1 MKNVLFVDDE
11 PNVLN
16 GLSRMLHPLR
26 SEWQMSFASSGS
38 KALDLLAAGPFDV
51 LVTDMRMPGIGG
63 SQLLSEVSN
72 RYPNVIRIVLSGMC
86 DREAALS
93 SVAGAHQFLAKPC
106 DIGLLKA
113 AIERALNTQKELA
126 NGALKD
132 FIARIVALP
141 SLPSAYLE
149 LVEASQDPNA
159 SAVKL
164 GTILSRDVA
173 MTSKILQIVNSPL
186 FGIRRKILNP
196 ADACVFLGTDT
207 IRALTLS
214 VGVFSQFRKKGR
226 FSVEE
231 LQTHSL
237 QTAELAKRIAKREQ
251 LSRDSV
257 EECFLAGM
265 LHDVGKLVMAVNC
278 PTEYDRC
285 LEVAAAD
292 GRLSAEVEVEVFG
305 ITHADAGM
313 YLLRLWGLSDVV
325 TAAVAL
331 HHRPKDSPE
340 RSMNALPIVHA
351 ANVLARD
358 PDGRAGLDLE
368 YLAHAGVEWNLVDW
382 RKLARKAAGPAAQG
396 ASAGDVHKTRYE

>member
-1 MKNVLFVDDE
+1 
-11 PNVLN
+11 
-16 GLSRMLHPLR
+16 
-26 SEWQMSFASSGS
+26 
-38 KALDLLAAGPFDV
+38 
-51 LVTDMRMPGIGG
+51 MRMPGIGG

-106 DIGLLKA
+106 DIELLKA

-126 NGALKD
+126 NGALKE

-149 LVEASQDPNA
+149 LVEASQDPNT
-159 SAVKL
+159 SAVRL

-207 IRALTLS
+207 IRSLTLS

-226 FSVEE
+226 FSVED
-231 LQTHSL
+231 LQAHSL
-237 QTAELAKRIAKREQ
+237 QTADLAKRIAKLEQ
-251 LSRDSV
+251 LSRDIV

-265 LHDVGKLVMAVNC
+265 LHDVGKLVIAVNC
-278 PTEYDRC
+278 PAEYDAC
-285 LEVAAAD
+285 LAAAEAD
-292 GRLSAEVEVEVFG
+292 GRSIAETELDVFG

-313 YLLRLWGLSDVV
+313 YLLRLWGLSEVV

-331 HHRPKDSPE
+331 HHRPSASADRCLS
-340 RSMNALPIVHA
+340 ALPIVHA

-358 PDGRAGLDLE
+358 ADGEKGLDHE
-368 YLAHAGVEWNLVDW
+368 YLASVGADWRLPQW
-382 RKLARKAAGPAAQG
+382 RKLARKAANPSAPDSEAADPGRSGCVPAN
-396 ASAGDVHKTRYE
+396 V